1 MQKPEEEANQ
11 AAPERQGG
19 AQPQAPI
26 PPQHRLSEGRSH
38 VGNMLGAVR
47 ALKNHEK

>member
-1 MQKPEEEANQ
+1 MAT
-11 AAPERQGG
+11 
-19 AQPQAPI
+19 AQPDANTEPAGRER
-26 PPQHRLSEGRSH
+26 HRLPEGRSH